1 MQRLSHCVLHPL
13 TGRYTNEVRMRIDLE
28 YIATILNVFIAS
40 ETAHITIYDIENSGV
55 AVYDE
60 NHKGLNQKFV
70 FHAQLLVENSLV
82 SDSALRSDSLNTFG
96 ITLQKNSFSVMPKD
110 IRLTQQGHD
119 FANALANKEVRS
131 TLTDKFKD
139 APFQLLFSASQ
150 KIMEHVLLKQVDA
163 FL

>member
-1 MQRLSHCVLHPL
+1 
-13 TGRYTNEVRMRIDLE
+13 
-28 YIATILNVFIAS
+28 
-40 ETAHITIYDIENSGV
+40 
-55 AVYDE
+55 
-60 NHKGLNQKFV
+60 
-70 FHAQLLVENSLV
+70 
-82 SDSALRSDSLNTFG
+82 
-96 ITLQKNSFSVMPKD
+96 MPKD

-163 FL
+163 LL